1 VCRVGRLTT
10 AEEVKFGLGSRGL
23 EASVPRE
30 TGLRDEA
37 VGEPECLVV
46 LHSGKR
52 GRGRVVGDGQR
63 VVAVGRRWEH

>member
-1 VCRVGRLTT
+1 MKLSS
-10 AEEVKFGLGSRGL
+10 ASRGL
-23 EASVPRE
+23 EVSVARE